1 MSRLT
6 APDIDRR
13 VADLRAVLDRTSA
26 SLVELDADVTR
37 QLLDHSTV
45 LRGATAEGWRDA
57 AARHAEL
64 WKRQLAVEKAFTC
77 IDAARGTR
85 RAPGQAVLIE
95 VDGLLTGLCVEV
107 PETTERDRPS
117 LTGTRGGRSRCT
129 IEDALDQMSADYD
142 EVSSFLK
149 KVADA
154 WGTCSERLEQ
164 VGAEIS
170 ELSARV
176 QDGGMRPTI
185 QLRAIED
192 ELAQARVMALEDP
205 VAFTSQSIDALEE
218 QVARARATVDV
229 AIRGREARIREL
241 ADADSAVQA
250 CRSAVLAC
258 QDELERLAQKIVV
271 RDVTWAAIDA
281 AAGDVD
287 VLSTEQERA
296 AQLGNDA
303 AAAGIRRR
311 ADSLRAEVGSLATTE
326 LARTER
332 RDELRGLLGAYRAKA
347 VAVGLA
353 ENLEVDELY
362 QTAQDELYSSPCD
375 VDLSERLVGD
385 FGQVIH
391 VRSGATP

>member
-1 MSRLT
+1 MS
-6 APDIDRR
+6 D
-13 VADLRAVLDRTSA
+13 
-26 SLVELDADVTR
+26 
-37 QLLDHSTV
+37 
-45 LRGATAEGWRDA
+45 
-57 AARHAEL
+57 
-64 WKRQLAVEKAFTC
+64 
-77 IDAARGTR
+77 
-85 RAPGQAVLIE
+85 
-95 VDGLLTGLCVEV
+95 
-107 PETTERDRPS
+107 
-117 LTGTRGGRSRCT
+117 
-129 IEDALDQMSADYD
+129 DYD

-303 AAAGIRRR
+303 AAAGIRCVRKS
-311 ADSLRAEVGSLATTE
+311 AASPPQSS
-326 LARTER
+326 
-332 RDELRGLLGAYRAKA
+332 RG
-347 VAVGLA
+347 
-353 ENLEVDELY
+353 
-362 QTAQDELYSSPCD
+362 P
-375 VDLSERLVGD
+375 
-385 FGQVIH
+385 
-391 VRSGATP
+391 SGATSSGVYWAHTARRPWRWGWRRISRSTSCTRPPRTSCIRRRVTWTYPRDWSVTLAKSFTSDQAPHHDGVSAS

>member
-1 MSRLT
+1 
-6 APDIDRR
+6 
-13 VADLRAVLDRTSA
+13 
-26 SLVELDADVTR
+26 
-37 QLLDHSTV
+37 
-45 LRGATAEGWRDA
+45 
-57 AARHAEL
+57 
-64 WKRQLAVEKAFTC
+64 
-77 IDAARGTR
+77 
-85 RAPGQAVLIE
+85 
-95 VDGLLTGLCVEV
+95 
-107 PETTERDRPS
+107 
-117 LTGTRGGRSRCT
+117 
-129 IEDALDQMSADYD
+129 
-142 EVSSFLK
+142 
-149 KVADA
+149 
-154 WGTCSERLEQ
+154 
-164 VGAEIS
+164 
-170 ELSARV
+170 V